1 MHLVL
6 PIILAWLTGVLMV
19 IAFFMSVADEY
30 NDYDEEDKNE

>member
-19 IAFFMSVADEY
+19 IAFFMGASDEY
-30 NDYDEEDKNE
+30 DDYDEEDK